1 MCLLYTIPSNY
12 CIGSQGPQRAVAL
25 EEEEEVKKKEKKKK
39 KNSKYLHFLD
49 EQNIDVVQFYISH
62 SQNCFYLSKP
72 SSVRI
77 SHKGNTERI
86 LRQTQVVVKC
96 VVQTCLRCCS
106 QISAH

>member
-1 MCLLYTIPSNY
+1 MCLLYIVPANY
-12 CIGSQGPQRAVAL
+12 CIGSQGPQRAVAP
-25 EEEEEVKKKEKKKK
+25 EEEEEVKKKKKK

-49 EQNIDVVQFYISH
+49 EQNIHVVQFYISH

-96 VVQTCLRCCS
+96 VVQTCLRRCS